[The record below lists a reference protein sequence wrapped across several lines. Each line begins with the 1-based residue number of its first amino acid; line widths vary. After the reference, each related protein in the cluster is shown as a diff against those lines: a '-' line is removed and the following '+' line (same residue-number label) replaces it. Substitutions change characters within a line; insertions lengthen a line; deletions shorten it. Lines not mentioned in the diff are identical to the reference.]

1 MSENIYQEFG
11 GSADAITSDG
21 SLTEHEK
28 AMLEMDVSARDGDDA
43 IELSEE
49 DESTIE
55 EEQSDDEQSND
66 ETPEITTNKEE
77 ATSLESASNDLKE
90 GVDGLQSMIDVAVV
104 NGLPQDTVQ
113 SIMQEYI
120 DTQKLSE
127 ESLKQ
132 LEEHGFSRKFVN
144 NYIAGQQAMVERMAQ
159 GLVNFVGGSDN
170 WEAIT
175 DYLEKNDTD
184 TLDSLQEALDSNNIR
199 QVKTILTLTQ
209 KTINSNKT
217 AKFGTKSNRSV
228 TKSAKPQIQ
237 TQTNN
242 VKGFTSTQEM
252 VDAMSDKRYA
262 RDPKYRSEVEE
273 KVLRSNF

>member
-66 ETPEITTNKEE
+66 ETPEITINKEE

-104 NGLPQDTVQ
+104 NGLPHKILSNLLCKNTL
-113 SIMQEYI
+113 IHKNY
-120 DTQKLSE
+120 QK
-127 ESLKQ
+127 
-132 LEEHGFSRKFVN
+132 
-144 NYIAGQQAMVERMAQ
+144 
-159 GLVNFVGGSDN
+159 
-170 WEAIT
+170 
-175 DYLEKNDTD
+175 
-184 TLDSLQEALDSNNIR
+184 
-199 QVKTILTLTQ
+199 
-209 KTINSNKT
+209 
-217 AKFGTKSNRSV
+217 
-228 TKSAKPQIQ
+228 
-237 TQTNN
+237 
-242 VKGFTSTQEM
+242 
-252 VDAMSDKRYA
+252 
-262 RDPKYRSEVEE
+262 
-273 KVLRSNF
+273 KV

>member
-55 EEQSDDEQSND
+55 EEQSDDE
-66 ETPEITTNKEE
+66 TPEITINKEE

-209 KTINSNKT
+209 KTINSTKT

-237 TQTNN
+237 TQTNT

-262 RDPKYRSEVEE
+262 RDPKYRSEVEA

>member
-28 AMLEMDVSARDGDDA
+28 AMLEMDVLARDGDDA

-49 DESTIE
+49 DEFTIE
-55 EEQSDDEQSND
+55 EEQSDDEQSS
-66 ETPEITTNKEE
+66 ETPEITINKEE

-104 NGLPQDTVQ
+104 NGLPQVTVQ
-113 SIMQEYI
+113 TIMQEYI

-127 ESLKQ
+127 DSLKQ

-209 KTINSNKT
+209 KTINSTKT

-237 TQTNN
+237 TQTNT

-262 RDPKYRSEVEE
+262 RDPKYRSEVEA

>member
-49 DESTIE
+49 DEFSIE
-55 EEQSDDEQSND
+55 EEQSDDEQSS

-127 ESLKQ
+127 NSLKQ

-184 TLDSLQEALDSNNIR
+184 TLYSLQEALDSNNIR

-209 KTINSNKT
+209 KTINSTKT
-217 AKFGTKSNRSV
+217 EKFGTKSNRSI

-237 TQTNN
+237 TQTNT

-252 VDAMSDKRYA
+252 VDAMSDKRYS
-262 RDPKYRSEVEE
+262 RDPKYRSEVEA

>member
-43 IELSEE
+43 IELSGE
-49 DESTIE
+49 DEFTIE
-55 EEQSDDEQSND
+55 EEQSDDEQSS

-90 GVDGLQSMIDVAVV
+90 GVDGLQSMIDVAVI

-127 ESLKQ
+127 DSLKQ

-209 KTINSNKT
+209 KTINSTKT
-217 AKFGTKSNRSV
+217 EKFGTKSNRSI

-237 TQTNN
+237 TQTNT

-252 VDAMSDKRYA
+252 VDAMSDKRYS
-262 RDPKYRSEVEE
+262 RDPKYRSEVEA